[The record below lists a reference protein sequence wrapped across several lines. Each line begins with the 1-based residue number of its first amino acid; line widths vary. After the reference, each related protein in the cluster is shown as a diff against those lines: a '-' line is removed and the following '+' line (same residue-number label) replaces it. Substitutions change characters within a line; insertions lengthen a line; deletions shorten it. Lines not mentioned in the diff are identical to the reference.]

1 LKTDIENETL
11 WGTAEQISQIFSCS
25 TDNIYL
31 HVKNILQDGELT
43 EESSV
48 SGKIDFMIFMEDK
61 AKPAYIAEMAGLTKY
76 SILKEEY
83 QKYKSNL
90 ITKEDF
96 ISIFNSLDI
105 VGNWDN
111 VRLIDNP
118 NHQYYNYY
126 CYSVL
131 NPPRDNLT
139 YITVN
144 SLEELFIAE
153 DEQRVL

>member
-1 LKTDIENETL
+1 MEYNNLNFYIFQNQEE
-11 WGTAEQISQIFSCS
+11 AE
-25 TDNIYL
+25 
-31 HVKNILQDGELT
+31 KEAA
-43 EESSV
+43 
-48 SGKIDFMIFMEDK
+48 IDFMIFMEDK

-139 YITVN
+139 YIQVN
-144 SLEELFIAE
+144 NLEELFIVKN
-153 DEQRVL
+153 EQQEF

>member
-1 LKTDIENETL
+1 MEYNNLNFYIFQNQEE
-11 WGTAEQISQIFSCS
+11 AE
-25 TDNIYL
+25 
-31 HVKNILQDGELT
+31 KEAA
-43 EESSV
+43 
-48 SGKIDFMIFMEDK
+48 IDFMIFMEDK
-61 AKPAYIAEMAGLTKY
+61 VEPTYIEEMVGLTKY

-96 ISIFNSLDI
+96 IFIFNSLDI

-139 YITVN
+139 YIQVN
-144 SLEELFIAE
+144 NLEELFIVK
-153 DEQRVL
+153 DEPQGF